1 MLWPGEGVLSATAT
15 FSSVPYPLRY
25 KNVHLMLD
33 LAFVL
38 TSSEFIFLYALLFLG
53 YVDFFLPYIA
63 RQMLTLYISM
73 PRFGIK

>member
-1 MLWPGEGVLSATAT
+1 
-15 FSSVPYPLRY
+15 
-25 KNVHLMLD
+25 MLD